1 VLCKKYS
8 RDDGNTDGPLLNLG
22 PLSFSQSR
30 STFDLTASKLFDTS
44 AARHLFEKE
53 MTRLNRCDF
62 PFDGAVA
69 CIDLT
74 YF

>member
-1 VLCKKYS
+1 
-8 RDDGNTDGPLLNLG
+8 
-22 PLSFSQSR
+22 
-30 STFDLTASKLFDTS
+30 LTASKLFDTS

-74 YF
+74 CCCHSRFENGFVVGGQLVSIAFCIEASPR